1 MAYSG
6 LLPACPRSHWKL
18 PSGKTATLDLFN
30 ESASGSGR
38 AGMSSNCNSRCALM
52 ENQPIEVLTTY
63 VTKQSYAQTEV
74 ENTPLDVAGSGCAS
88 TLVHKNNFQ
97 GV

>member
-1 MAYSG
+1 
-6 LLPACPRSHWKL
+6 
-18 PSGKTATLDLFN
+18 LDLFN

-63 VTKQSYAQTEV
+63 VTKQSYA
-74 ENTPLDVAGSGCAS
+74 
-88 TLVHKNNFQ
+88 
-97 GV
+97 